1 MKKIWKNLFYL
12 FLPIVIGSMVG
23 LIIKNFINYQEIVKP
38 PLAPPKILFPIAWTI
53 IYLLMGL
60 AYMLLHQ
67 EKIPKIAKVLYY
79 SQLFVNALWSII
91 FFIFHNYFLSF
102 IWILLLDYLV
112 FMMIYQFYKIKKGA
126 AYLNILY
133 VGWIIFA
140 TYLTGAIWLL
150 N

>member
-67 EKIPKIAKVLYY
+67 EKIPKIAKFLYY
-79 SQLFVNALWSII
+79 S
-91 FFIFHNYFLSF
+91 HNYFLSF

-133 VGWIIFA
+133 AGWIIFA